1 MAFASSEARH
11 HEVAGMNITPLIDVM
26 LVLLVIFMVAAPA
39 LAKTI
44 EMGTPSRRVDGGTP
58 IEPLRIA
65 INAGGAISLDGTA
78 ADGMDLRDTI
88 RAASTLDDGRMRPV
102 VLAADA
108 NADYAQVA
116 RVIEATR
123 EAGITGMA
131 FAQ

>member
-1 MAFASSEARH
+1 MAFASSDARH

-44 EMGTPSRRVDGGTP
+44 EMNAPSRHVVDGEP

-78 ADGMDLRDTI
+78 TDGMDLRDAI
-88 RAASTLDDGRMRPV
+88 RAAGTRDDGRMRPV
-102 VLAADA
+102 VLSADA

-123 EAGITGMA
+123 EAGISGMA

>member
-1 MAFASSEARH
+1 MAFAQSQTRDRTLAEI
-11 HEVAGMNITPLIDVM
+11 NITPLIDVM

-44 EMGTPSRRVDGGTP
+44 EMDTPSRRVDGGTP